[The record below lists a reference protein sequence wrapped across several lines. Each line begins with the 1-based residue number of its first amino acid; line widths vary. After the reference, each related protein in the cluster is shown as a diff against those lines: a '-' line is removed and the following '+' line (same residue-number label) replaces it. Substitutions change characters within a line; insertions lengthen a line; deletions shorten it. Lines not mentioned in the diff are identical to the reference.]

1 MSIIDGFQNIHKVL
15 IANRGEI
22 ACRIIKSCQQLGL
35 TSIAIYSQADRSS
48 LHVRQADEAWLLPG
62 KDSEAY
68 IDEEAVLEIAKK
80 TGAHAVVPG
89 YGFLSENAEF
99 ADRVENEGLV
109 WVGPSA
115 NVIRQF
121 GLKHTAREL
130 AIAAGVPVVQGTDLL
145 SSADEALEAA
155 ERIGYPIMLKATA
168 GGGGMGLQICYSASE
183 IRSAFQSVL
192 DRGSSLFK
200 NSSMFMEKYIA
211 KSRHIEVQVF
221 GNGQGEAVHFN
232 ERECSVQRRHQKV
245 VEECPS
251 PFVER
256 TPVLTWILSSTSTRL
271 QVEHG
276 ITESCHSVDLV
287 SLMLQQAEMQ
297 TRSARGGLKFS
308 ALQKLQKPAPIGYAI
323 ESRIYAEIPSRNFA
337 PSPGLLQNV
346 EWYSAEG
353 VRIDT
358 WITSGTNISPYYDPM
373 IAKVIVYQV
382 ESHDK
387 AVESM
392 LAALRKSKVQGCP
405 TNIQYLAAIVDA
417 EAFRKGDTTTAFLT
431 SDAFRF
437 TPCTIDVLFAGTYT
451 TVQDWPA
458 RLGVGHGIPEA
469 GPMDSLSFR
478 LANIIAG
485 NPEGTEGLEVTLI
498 GPELLFNVSAIIA
511 VTGGTIDITIDG
523 KATDM
528 YTRLLIPAG
537 SKVKLGMIK
546 AGCRSYI
553 AIKGG
558 LPAVPS
564 YLGSKSTTSTLGLGG
579 YQGRQLAPNDSLDL
593 DTRSEDWVAEFTPAT
608 VPSHLRL
615 DRFWE
620 KDWTLYVMPGPH
632 DEPEFVTAKD
642 REIIYGTQW
651 QISHNATRSGYRLR
665 GPRLDWAPVTEF
677 KESGSHGSNIIDE
690 PYVLGSLN
698 FNGDDAVLLPLDAP
712 MAGGLATTTTVVR
725 ADLWRMGQCRPG
737 DTIRFKRI
745 SWGSALAIRQRTEQ
759 LISQLRDVI
768 AGQTEAS
775 MVSPLDISVGEEWD
789 ETILHEIPADETK
802 GTVLVKYRQGGD
814 CSIQV
819 TYGPMTADVMTRS
832 HIQQI
837 TSRITSSRIPGFV
850 AVTATTRAYNVQFD
864 PLQIKQ
870 SQMLQQLISFEESV
884 GANLEPLPSRIF
896 KFPILLD
903 DPVSKAAVA
912 DYAATVR
919 DSAVYL
925 PSNMEYIAKANGV
938 KDGETAAQSFVA
950 CPQPE
955 ASRGNAQSKASEQ
968 SLTYSASRLI
978 YVAQKYNPVR
988 AFTPEGTVGLGGP
1001 LLVIYPMASP
1011 GGYQFC
1017 GRTIAAWDAYAVKPG
1032 FEKPWLLNDF
1042 DQVQFY
1048 EVDQAGFDKCYEEF
1062 KTGRFHFEVQ
1072 HTTFD
1077 PAAHK
1082 VFLQSIEEETKK
1094 FTIKR
1099 NAAGKAEGEREN
1111 ALLSAWRE
1119 KKAAEDEKE
1128 AGMVHVDD
1136 GAVLLD
1142 LVSPMTASLWK
1153 VLVTVGEAVKAGQT
1167 LAILEAMKMEIH
1179 QFCHPDKFWYQVIPS
1194 KLDIYETVTACRY
1207 HCCWC
1212 IGIMFKQLFRKEAA
1226 PARPLLTTS
1235 IRLQNDLWVV
1245 NPPAEPDAP
1254 TSTILGDDTI
1264 MLSGVTEF
1272 VSDADVCVWNVRV
1285 ALVLQYSYRDSKT
1298 QRWEQGIIY
1307 EQGQTFE
1314 HTHDALQVFLDEDDK
1329 LIKRQ
1334 IDFGILLPRS
1344 LATYEHLPHAKM
1356 IPQIRVSIEFSK
1368 TTWSPAA
1375 LAALPPS
1382 PPMYI
1387 DKEETS
1393 MIAGRRFISE
1403 SWRGGSVLIA
1413 REGESHSLSEAAHT
1427 PVQRLVIFRP

>member
-1 MSIIDGFQNIHKVL
+1 MSTIIDGFQNVKKVL

-22 ACRIIKSCQQLGL
+22 ACRIIKSCRELGL

-48 LHVRQADEAWLLPG
+48 LHVRQADETWLLPG

-68 IDEEAVLEIAKK
+68 IDEDAVLKIAKQ

-99 ADRVENEGLV
+99 AERVENEGLV

-145 SSADEALEAA
+145 ASADEALEAA

-183 IRSAFQSVL
+183 IRNAYQSVL

-211 KSRHIEVQVF
+211 KSRHIEIQVF
-221 GNGQGEAVHFN
+221 GNGLGEAAHFN

-251 PFVER
+251 PFVQR
-256 TPVLTWILSSTSTRL
+256 TPGLREKMTKCAVALAKSVNYGSAGTVEFLVDDQTAEFYFLEVNTRL

-297 TRSARGGLKFS
+297 TRSAEGGLEFS
-308 ALQKLQKPAPIGYAI
+308 ALQKLQKPAPVGYAI
-323 ESRIYAEIPSRNFA
+323 EARIYAEIPSRNFA

-346 EWYSAEG
+346 EWHAAEG

-373 IAKVIVYQV
+373 IAKVIVYQ
-382 ESHDK
+382 EQSHGQ

-392 LAALRKSKVQGCP
+392 LAALTKSKVQGCP

-431 SDAFRF
+431 SEAFRF
-437 TPCTIDVLFAGTYT
+437 TPCTIDVISAGTYT

-485 NPEGTEGLEVTLI
+485 NPEGTEGLEITLI

-511 VTGGTIDITIDG
+511 VTGGTIDITVDG
-523 KATDM
+523 KPADM
-528 YTRLLIPAG
+528 YTRLLVPAG
-537 SKVKLGMIK
+537 SKVKLGTIK
-546 AGCRSYI
+546 AGCRSYL
-553 AIKGG
+553 AIRGG
-558 LPAVPS
+558 LPAIPL

-593 DTRSEDWVAEFTPAT
+593 DTRSEEWAAKHTSAT
-608 VPSHLRL
+608 IPSHLRL
-615 DRFWE
+615 DKFFE

-632 DEPEFVTAKD
+632 DEPEFVTAQD

-725 ADLWRMGQCRPG
+725 SDLWRMGQCRPG

-745 SWGSALAIRQRTEQ
+745 TWGAALAVRQRTEQ
-759 LISQLRDVI
+759 LISQLRGVI
-768 AGQTEAS
+768 EGKVNAS
-775 MVSPLDISVGEEWD
+775 QVTPFDISVGDEWD
-789 ETILHEIPADETK
+789 ETILHEIPADERK
-802 GTVLVKYRQGGD
+802 GTVQVKYRQGGD

-819 TYGPMTADVMTRS
+819 TYGPMTADVLTRS
-832 HIQQI
+832 HIQQV
-837 TSRITSSRIPGFV
+837 TSRVTDAQIAGFV
-850 AVTATTRAYNVQFD
+850 AVTTTTRAYNVQFE
-864 PLQIKQ
+864 PLQI
-870 SQMLQQLISFEESV
+870 SQTEMLQQLIRFEESV
-884 GANLEPLPSRIF
+884 AANLAPLPSRIF

-938 KDGETAAQSFVA
+938 KDGETAAKSFVA
-950 CPQPE
+950 CPQLVVEVSFLAGTP
-955 ASRGNAQSKASEQ
+955 
-968 SLTYSASRLI
+968 LLLPLDPRLI

-1048 EVDQAGFDKCYEEF
+1048 EVDQAEFDKCFEDF
-1062 KTGRFHFEVQ
+1062 KTGRFHFEVE

-1082 VFLQSIEEETKK
+1082 MFLQSIEEETKE
-1094 FTIKR
+1094 FMVKR

-1111 ALLSAWRE
+1111 ELLAEWRE
-1119 KKAAEDEKE
+1119 RKAAEAENDTD
-1128 AGMVHVDD
+1128 ADHVED

-1153 VLVTVGEAVKAGQT
+1153 VLVTVGEAVKVGQT
-1167 LAILEAMKMEIH
+1167 LAILEAMKMEIPVRADESMDGAIVSRI
-1179 QFCHPDKFWYQVIPS
+1179 QGKTGGLFEPGQVI
-1194 KLDIYETVTACRY
+1194 
-1207 HCCWC
+1207 
-1212 IGIMFKQLFRKEAA
+1212 M
-1226 PARPLLTTS
+1226 
-1235 IRLQNDLWVV
+1235 
-1245 NPPAEPDAP
+1245 
-1254 TSTILGDDTI
+1254 
-1264 MLSGVTEF
+1264 
-1272 VSDADVCVWNVRV
+1272 
-1285 ALVLQYSYRDSKT
+1285 
-1298 QRWEQGIIY
+1298 
-1307 EQGQTFE
+1307 
-1314 HTHDALQVFLDEDDK
+1314 
-1329 LIKRQ
+1329 
-1334 IDFGILLPRS
+1334 S
-1344 LATYEHLPHAKM
+1344 LKA
-1356 IPQIRVSIEFSK
+1356 
-1368 TTWSPAA
+1368 
-1375 LAALPPS
+1375 
-1382 PPMYI
+1382 
-1387 DKEETS
+1387 
-1393 MIAGRRFISE
+1393 
-1403 SWRGGSVLIA
+1403 
-1413 REGESHSLSEAAHT
+1413 
-1427 PVQRLVIFRP
+1427 